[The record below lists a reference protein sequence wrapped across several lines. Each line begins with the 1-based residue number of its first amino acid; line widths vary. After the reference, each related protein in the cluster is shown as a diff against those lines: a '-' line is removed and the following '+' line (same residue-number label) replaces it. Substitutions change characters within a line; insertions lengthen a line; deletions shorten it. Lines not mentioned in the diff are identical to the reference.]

1 VEPAGDGVSL
11 VVADTGSGIAA
22 EHLPR
27 LFERFYRV
35 DQARSRSV
43 GGFGLG
49 LAICEWIA
57 RVHAGRLTV
66 ESEVGVGT
74 TFRLWLPRPAAARA
88 VTPDGAR
95 DRRVV
100 A

>member
-1 VEPAGDGVSL
+1 
-11 VVADTGSGIAA
+11 
-22 EHLPR
+22 
-27 LFERFYRV
+27 V

-66 ESEVGVGT
+66 ESAVGVGT
-74 TFRLWLPRPAAARA
+74 TFRLWLPRPAPAVPELPERAREQ
-88 VTPDGAR
+88 R
-95 DRRVV
+95 SV

>member
-1 VEPAGDGVSL
+1 M
-11 VVADTGSGIAA
+11 
-22 EHLPR
+22 
-27 LFERFYRV
+27 
-35 DQARSRSV
+35 

-66 ESEVGVGT
+66 ESEIGVGT
-74 TFRLWLPRPAAARA
+74 TFRLWLPLLAASPAIIPED
-88 VTPDGAR
+88 VR
-95 DRRVV
+95 DRRIV